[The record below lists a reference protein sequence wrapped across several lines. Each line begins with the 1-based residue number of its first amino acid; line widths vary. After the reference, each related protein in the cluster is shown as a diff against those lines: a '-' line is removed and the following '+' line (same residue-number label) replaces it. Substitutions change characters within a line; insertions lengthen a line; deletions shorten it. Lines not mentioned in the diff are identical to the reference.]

1 MNGLYRKMS
10 DEQLK
15 QQSEEARERA
25 VKSKKFEGEEGNY
38 QWLGVKD
45 FEAIYFYILPP
56 FSDRMS
62 IYREV
67 WKCFQMPHEKN
78 KVHTA
83 WRSCEI
89 FQPGIGDE
97 DPVVQAL
104 NSVRKLAGDK
114 VDRMFPSRK
123 VYINV
128 LSVGKRATDE
138 VGEPMGEFEYFPSL
152 GPCIL
157 GLSGGSFD
165 SLITKMYAPG
175 VKPIFYPE
183 TAVMVEL
190 IRIGGERVK
199 YSVNL
204 MGIKNP
210 TGFSPQYENL
220 FEKFGNEKVAELY
233 QNIPDLDKMWRLP
246 DEKAKAAAQN
256 LANTIRVKMG
266 GPQVQLPGVSGGGG
280 TVIPIPAPSQS
291 IVQGF
296 VPPGVGTSNTDQSP
310 ATPAATTAVPPW
322 MHHTPTSTPKAD
334 PTPPAPATATLP
346 TPTPAT
352 PVSKPV
358 SAPAASATDVLSVLA
373 LDPTPVPPKVGNK
386 PICFSHYSMVQDSP
400 KGHCVWCDSCSLKM
414 VCEMS
419 AKKV

>member
-15 QQSEEARERA
+15 RQSEEAKERA
-25 VKSKKFEGEEGNY
+25 VKSKKFGDGEGDYE
-38 QWLGVKD
+38 WLGVKD

-62 IYREV
+62 IYREI

-83 WRSCEI
+83 WRSFEI
-89 FQPGIGDE
+89 FQPGIGEE

-104 NSVRKLAGDK
+104 NSVRKIAGDK
-114 VDRMFPSRK
+114 VDRMMPSRK

-128 LSVGKRATDE
+128 LYVGKRSTDE
-138 VGEPMGEFEYFPSL
+138 VGEPMGEFEYSQSP
-152 GPCIL
+152 GPFIL

-190 IRIGGERVK
+190 IRVGGERVK
-199 YSVNL
+199 YNVNL

-220 FEKFGNEKVAELY
+220 FEKLGNDKVAELY
-233 QNIPDLDKMWRLP
+233 QNIPDLDKIWGLP
-246 DEKAKAAAQN
+246 GEKAKAAAQN
-256 LANTIRVKMG
+256 LANTIRIKMG
-266 GPQVQLPGVSGGGG
+266 GPQVQLPGVSGGAGM
-280 TVIPIPAPSQS
+280 VIPLPAQS
-291 IVQGF
+291 SAQGF
-296 VPPGVGTSNTDQSP
+296 VPPGVTTNTDQSP
-310 ATPAATTAVPPW
+310 AAPAATTAVPPW
-322 MHHTPTSTPKAD
+322 MHHTPTATPKSD
-334 PTPPAPATATLP
+334 PTPPAPATAPVSTPVP

-352 PVSKPV
+352 TVSKTP
-358 SAPAASATDVLSVLA
+358 SAISDSDVLSVLA
-373 LDPTPVPPKVGNK
+373 SDPTPVPPKVGNK
-386 PICFSHYSMVQDSP
+386 PICFSHYSLVQDSP
-400 KGHCVWCDSCSLKM
+400 KGHCVWCDKCSLKM
-414 VCEMS
+414 ICEMS
-419 AKKV
+419 AKKA